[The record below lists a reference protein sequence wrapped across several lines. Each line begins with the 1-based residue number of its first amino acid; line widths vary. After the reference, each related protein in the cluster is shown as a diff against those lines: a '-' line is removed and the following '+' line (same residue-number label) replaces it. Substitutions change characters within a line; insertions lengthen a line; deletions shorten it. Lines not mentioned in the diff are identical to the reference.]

1 MSYVGVHSVVCIVR
15 YEMAYCHTIPY
26 HPIGYNN
33 VPDNAIPFNTPEH
46 NTIPCAF
53 IHNTIQYYAIQWHT
67 IEGNRQQYNA
77 TSYSTRSHHPIPH
90 VSHYTGATRNS
101 RLLQAMV
108 LGGIFKNPILKTVKD
123 YCRYQTFH

>member
-1 MSYVGVHSVVCIVR
+1 MSYVGVHSVVYIVR
-15 YEMAYCHTIPY
+15 YGVAYCHTTPY

-67 IEGNRQQYNA
+67 IEHNRQQYNP
-77 TSYSTRSHHPIPH
+77 TSCTTTSHHPIPH
-90 VSHYTGATRNS
+90 VSHHTGATRNS
-101 RLLQAMV
+101 WLLQAMV
-108 LGGIFKNPILKTVKD
+108 LGGSSKIQF
-123 YCRYQTFH
+123 